1 MSRTEAGRPDVV
13 KKPRES
19 ERVMIQLARCRRRG
33 FEPRKAQGILT
44 GEAPLL
50 CLEGVEDDESD
61 QNKDDQT
68 GDDDADH
75 SGHGHGLC

>member
-1 MSRTEAGRPDVV
+1 MEKPSVKESRGPGDPCA
-13 KKPRES
+13 
-19 ERVMIQLARCRRRG
+19 RRRG
-33 FEPRKAQGILT
+33 AGGTDQGRTRVLT

-75 SGHGHGLC
+75 GGHGHGLC

>member
-1 MSRTEAGRPDVV
+1 MPCAE
-13 KKPRES
+13 
-19 ERVMIQLARCRRRG
+19 G
-33 FEPRKAQGILT
+33 FDPKKAQGILT

>member
-1 MSRTEAGRPDVV
+1 MF
-13 KKPRES
+13 
-19 ERVMIQLARCRRRG
+19 ERQGPSDPCARRRHAG
-33 FEPRKAQGILT
+33 ETDKGRTGGILT